1 MSALRKLASQTAIYG
16 VSSIVGRLMNYLLV
30 PLYTRVFDED
40 AYGVVTELYA
50 YVAFL
55 IVLLT
60 YGMETAFFRFASSEK
75 DVDKRRQIF
84 STAFISVAIAAITFL
99 VIVLF
104 GLDGISASMG
114 YEAHSEYIL
123 YFALIIALDVMVTI
137 PFARLRLE
145 NKPIP
150 FVAVNLG
157 TILTNIALNLFFLL
171 YCPAALENPDALG
184 HDIIS
189 SFYNPAIGI
198 GYIFISNLVSSALK
212 FVLLSPWMAHVK
224 SGWNKEIFNRLI
236 PYSLPLLVLG
246 LAGIVNETFDR
257 AFFADL
263 SGLPDMEAKAQLGIY
278 GACYKVAML
287 LSIGI
292 QAYRF
297 AAEPFVF
304 ALEKTSAGNNTQA
317 DIMKYYFIV
326 ALFISLVILC
336 FLDTVL
342 LMVGEKFREG
352 RDVIPILLVAYIFFG
367 AVFNLSF
374 WYKLNDKT
382 RYGALIAISG
392 AVVTIAMNVWL
403 VPKIGYMGS
412 AWATLVAYTV
422 MMVLSF
428 YLGKKHFPIEYN
440 LLAIGSYAFLATI
453 LYAAHRFMDLGAPY
467 SYISGGVA
475 VLLFIMFIVNQE
487 KKLFEKLKSIGSRNH
502 K

>member
-16 VSSIVGRLMNYLLV
+16 VSSVVGRLMNYLLV
-30 PLYTRVFDED
+30 PLYTHIFEKDE
-40 AYGVVTELYA
+40 YGVVTELYA

-60 YGMETAFFRFASSEK
+60 YGMETAFFRFSSVEK
-75 DVDKRRQIF
+75 DVFKRRQIF
-84 STAFISVAIAAITFL
+84 STAFISVALAALAFL
-99 VIVLF
+99 VAVLF
-104 GLDGISASMG
+104 GLDGISSVMG
-114 YEAHSEYIL
+114 YEANPEYIL
-123 YFALIIALDVMVTI
+123 YFALIITLDVMVTI

-171 YCPAALENPDALG
+171 YCPAAIENPEAFG
-184 HDIIS
+184 HKVIS
-189 SFYNPAIGI
+189 SLYNPAIGI
-198 GYIFISNLVSSALK
+198 GYIFISNLASSALK
-212 FVLLSPWMAHVK
+212 FALLSPWMVHVRT
-224 SGWNKEIFNRLI
+224 GWNKTVFNRLT
-236 PYSLPLLVLG
+236 PYALPLLILG

-263 SGLPDMEAKAQLGIY
+263 SGLPDAEAKAQLGIY

-304 ALEKTSAGNNTQA
+304 ALEKSSAGNNTQA

-326 ALFISLVILC
+326 ALLISLVILC

-342 LMVGEKFREG
+342 LMIGENFREG

-403 VPKIGYMGS
+403 VPLIGYMGS
-412 AWATLVAYTV
+412 AWATLAAYAV
-422 MMVLSF
+422 MMALSF
-428 YLGKKHFPIEYN
+428 YLGQKFFPIRYD
-440 LLAIGSYAFLATI
+440 LRAIGSYTALAII
-453 LYAAHRFMDLGAPY
+453 LYTTHRLLDFSPPYTYLSGA
-467 SYISGGVA
+467 IT
-475 VLLFIMFIVNQE
+475 VLLFVTFIINQE
-487 KKLFEKLKSIGSRNH
+487 KQLLRKLKSIGNRNH

>member
-1 MSALRKLASQTAIYG
+1 
-16 VSSIVGRLMNYLLV
+16 
-30 PLYTRVFDED
+30 
-40 AYGVVTELYA
+40 
-50 YVAFL
+50 
-55 IVLLT
+55 
-60 YGMETAFFRFASSEK
+60 
-75 DVDKRRQIF
+75 
-84 STAFISVAIAAITFL
+84 
-99 VIVLF
+99 
-104 GLDGISASMG
+104 
-114 YEAHSEYIL
+114 
-123 YFALIIALDVMVTI
+123 
-137 PFARLRLE
+137 
-145 NKPIP
+145 
-150 FVAVNLG
+150 
-157 TILTNIALNLFFLL
+157 
-171 YCPAALENPDALG
+171 
-184 HDIIS
+184 
-189 SFYNPAIGI
+189 
-198 GYIFISNLVSSALK
+198 
-212 FVLLSPWMAHVK
+212 
-224 SGWNKEIFNRLI
+224 
-236 PYSLPLLVLG
+236 
-246 LAGIVNETFDR
+246 VNETFDR